1 VSLLQRWIDV
11 EEVEARTPPDR
22 DRVADLLRLTAIVS
36 VVVGHWLVAAVLHRD
51 GELVAGQVLQW
62 VPETRLLTWVFQVM
76 PLFFF
81 VGGHLNAG
89 SWRRARDEEKG
100 WPRWLRRRARRLLTP
115 LVPLLGLWVAIVLA
129 ADLLPFDE
137 GLIAAATEA
146 ALLPLWF
153 LVVYVLVI
161 SMVPVTH
168 GLHERFGLWVPAT
181 AMVLT
186 GVIDALDRA
195 DVPLVGYVSY
205 LLLWGGV
212 HQLGYF
218 WEDRRLPRPRVAV
231 TIAVAATGFAL
242 LLITQLGYPL
252 SMVAVFGADR
262 ANTDPPSLALWAYA
276 VAQLALVT
284 AIRPTLARWLQRPH
298 VWAPVILSGSAALT
312 LFLWHMTAM
321 VVVAAA
327 VHPTGLWPRV
337 SSIDGTWWAMRPVWL
352 LLCAMVLGVFVA
364 LFRRFEDQP
373 EPVPRSS
380 YLRAGIGTGA
390 FAFGMAQLMRQ
401 GLPDPTSATGLR
413 LVPLGLVVLGLAAL
427 GALRPQ
433 RWLPTGDEEPDGG

>member
-22 DRVADLLRLTAIVS
+22 DRVADLLRLTAILS

-81 VGGHLNAG
+81 VGGHLNAA
-89 SWRRARDEEKG
+89 SWRRAREADEG

-115 LVPLLGLWVAIVLA
+115 LVPLLSLWVAIILA
-129 ADLLPFDE
+129 ADFLPFSE

-161 SMVPVTH
+161 ALVPVTH
-168 GLHERFGLWVPAT
+168 RLHERFGLWVPAS
-181 AMVLT
+181 AMALT
-186 GVIDALDRA
+186 GVVDALDRGG
-195 DVPLVGYVSY
+195 VPLVGYVSY

-212 HQLGYF
+212 HQLGYL
-218 WEDRRLPRPRVAV
+218 WEDRRLPRPSVAV
-231 TIAVAATGFAL
+231 MIAVGAAGGAV
-242 LLITQLGYPL
+242 LLIVRFGYPV
-252 SMVAVFGADR
+252 SMVAVFGAER

-284 AIRPTLARWLQRPH
+284 ALRPTLARWLRQPR

-327 VHPTGLWPRV
+327 VHPTGLWPRP
-337 SSIDGTWWAMRPVWL
+337 SRIDGTWWALRPLWL
-352 LLCAMVLGVFVA
+352 LLCTAVLVVLVA
-364 LFRRFEDQP
+364 VFRRFEDQP
-373 EPVPRSS
+373 DPVPRSGH
-380 YLRAGIGTGA
+380 LRAGVGTVA
-390 FAFGMAQLMRQ
+390 FAFGMAWLMTQ
-401 GLPDPTSATGLR
+401 GLHDPASATALR
-413 LVPLGLVVLGLAAL
+413 LVPLGLVVLGLASL
-427 GALRPQ
+427 GALRPR
-433 RWLPTGDEEPDGG
+433 RWLPAPDGSTDAA

>member
-1 VSLLQRWIDV
+1 LVSLLQRWIDV
-11 EEVEARTPPDR
+11 EEIEARTPSDR

-62 VPETRLLTWVFQVM
+62 VPEARLLTWVFQVM

-89 SWRRARDEEKG
+89 SWRRARDDG
-100 WPRWLRRRARRLLTP
+100 HTWPRWLRRRARRLLTP
-115 LVPLLGLWVAIVLA
+115 LVPLLSLWVVIVLA
-129 ADLLPFDE
+129 ADVLPFSE
-137 GLIAAATEA
+137 TLIAAATEA

-161 SMVPVTH
+161 ALVPVTH
-168 GLHERFGLWVPAT
+168 WLHERFGIWIPAG
-181 AMVLT
+181 AMALT
-186 GVIDALDRA
+186 GVVDALDRA
-195 DVPLVGYVSY
+195 EVPLVGYVSY

-212 HQLGYF
+212 HQLGYL

-231 TIAVAATGFAL
+231 MIAAVATGVAVL
-242 LLITQLGYPL
+242 LVARFGYPV
-252 SMVAVFGADR
+252 SMVAVFGAER

-276 VAQLALVT
+276 IAQLALVT
-284 AIRPTLARWLQRPH
+284 AIRPTLARWLRRPE

-327 VHPTGLWPRV
+327 VHPTGLWPRL
-337 SSIDGTWWAMRPVWL
+337 SSIDGTWWALRPLWL
-352 LLCAMVLGVFVA
+352 LLCTAVLAVLVA
-364 LFRRFEDQP
+364 VFRRFEDQP
-373 EPVPRSS
+373 DPVPRSS
-380 YLRAGIGTGA
+380 YLRASFGTVA

-401 GLPDPTSATGLR
+401 GLPDPTTATGLR

-427 GALRPQ
+427 GALRPR
-433 RWLPTGDEEPDGG
+433 RWLPADDEE

>member
-22 DRVADLLRLTAIVS
+22 DRVADLLRLSAILA
-36 VVVGHWLVAAVLHRD
+36 VVFGHWLVAAVLHRD

-89 SWRRARDEEKG
+89 SWRRARDDG
-100 WPRWLRRRARRLLTP
+100 QAWPRWLRRRARRLLTP

-129 ADLLPFDE
+129 ADLLPFS
-137 GLIAAATEA
+137 GTLIAAATEA

-161 SMVPVTH
+161 ALVPLTH
-168 GLHERFGLWVPAT
+168 RLHERFGLWVPAG

-186 GVIDALDRA
+186 GVVDALDRA
-195 DVPLVGYVSY
+195 DVPLVGYLSY
-205 LLLWGGV
+205 LLLWGGI
-212 HQLGYF
+212 HQLGYL
-218 WEDRRLPRPRVAV
+218 WEDRRLPRPPAAA
-231 TIAVAATGFAL
+231 TIAVGATGVAM
-242 LLITQLGYPL
+242 LLIARFGYPV
-252 SMVAVFGADR
+252 SMVAVFGAER

-276 VAQLALVT
+276 IAQLAIVT
-284 AIRPTLARWLQRPH
+284 ALRPTLARWLRRPE
-298 VWAPVILSGSAALT
+298 VWAPVIMSGSAALT

-327 VHPTGLWPRV
+327 VHPTGLWPRL
-337 SSIDGTWWAMRPVWL
+337 SSIDGTWWALRPLWL
-352 LLCAMVLGVFVA
+352 LLCTVVLAVLVA
-364 LFRRFEDQP
+364 VFRRFEDQP
-373 EPVPRSS
+373 DPVPRSG
-380 YLRAGIGTGA
+380 YLRAGVGTVA
-390 FAFGMAQLMRQ
+390 FAFGMAWLMTQ
-401 GLPDPTSATGLR
+401 GLHDPTNAAGLR
-413 LVPLGLVVLGLAAL
+413 LVPLGLVVLGLASL
-427 GALRPQ
+427 GALRPR
-433 RWLPTGDEEPDGG
+433 RWLPASDGTTDAE